1 MDTSFSADEHFRLGL
16 EALEKREY
24 AEALVH
30 FRAANTLDP
39 TRPSFR
45 SHHGLCVGI
54 VERRFGDAL
63 EMCRSAAKEEFF
75 NPTLYHNLAR
85 VHFAFGFKT
94 EGIRYLRRGLM
105 IDPGNA
111 SILSDFRNLGVRS
124 KPVLGFLRRDHL
136 MNRCLGLMRNKAHLD
151 TGPALELYRI

>member
-16 EALEKREY
+16 EAFERSEHSDALE
-24 AEALVH
+24 H
-30 FRAANTLDP
+30 FRAADGLDP

-45 SHHGLCVGI
+45 SHHGLCLGI
-54 VERRFGDAL
+54 VERRFSEAL

-75 NPTLYHNLAR
+75 NPTLYHNLAK

-105 IDPGNA
+105 IDPGNGP
-111 SILSDFRNLGVRS
+111 ILSEFGHLGVRT
-124 KPVLGFLRRDHL
+124 KPVLAFLRRDH
-136 MNRCLGLMRNKAHLD
+136 MVNRWLGFLRNRAHLD
-151 TGPALELYRI
+151 TQPILEPFRI

>member
-16 EALEKREY
+16 DALEERES
-24 AEALVH
+24 AEALMH

-39 TRPSFR
+39 TRPSYR
-45 SHHGLCVGI
+45 SYHGLCVGI

-111 SILSDFRNLGVRS
+111 PILSEFGHLGVRS
-124 KPVLGFLRRDHL
+124 KPVLGFLGRNHL
-136 MNRCLGLMRNKAHLD
+136 MNRCLGRLRNKAHLD
-151 TGPALELYRI
+151 TQPILEPFRI